1 MRFWDSSSIVPLIL
15 AESTTGTLKTLIE
28 PRGLMMVW
36 WGTPVEVVS
45 AMARRVRDGVLD
57 AARFAQSR
65 RRLEILAE
73 GWQEV
78 APSDHLRGLAERAVR
93 VHELRAADAFQL
105 AAAMVVAE
113 GAHSAVEIVTLDR
126 RLRDAAL
133 RESFRVLPT

>member
-105 AAAMVVAE
+105 GAAMVVAE

>member
-105 AAAMVVAE
+105 AAAMIVAE

-133 RESFRVLPT
+133 RESFRVLPA

>member
-36 WGTPVEVVS
+36 WGTPVEVAS

-78 APSDHLRGLAERAVR
+78 APSDRLRGLAERAVR

-105 AAAMVVAE
+105 AAAMIVAE

-133 RESFRVLPT
+133 RESFRVLPA

>member
-1 MRFWDSSSIVPLIL
+1 MRFWDSSSIVPLIV

-36 WGTPVEVVS
+36 WGTPVEVAS

-105 AAAMVVAE
+105 AAAMIVAE

-133 RESFRVLPT
+133 RESFRVLPA

>member
-15 AESTTGTLKTLIE
+15 AESTTGTLMTLIE

-78 APSDHLRGLAERAVR
+78 APSDQLRGLAERAVR
-93 VHELRAADAFQL
+93 VH
-105 AAAMVVAE
+105 
-113 GAHSAVEIVTLDR
+113 
-126 RLRDAAL
+126 
-133 RESFRVLPT
+133 

>member
-78 APSDHLRGLAERAVR
+78 APSDHLCALAERAVR

-105 AAAMVVAE
+105 AAAMIVAE

-133 RESFRVLPT
+133 RESFRVLPA

>member
-15 AESTTGTLKTLIE
+15 TESMTGTLTTLIQ

-45 AMARRVRDGVLD
+45 AVARRVREGILD
-57 AARFAQSR
+57 AARFAQAR
-65 RRLEILAE
+65 QRLEILAE

-78 APSDHLRGLAERAVR
+78 APSDHLRGLAQRAVR

-105 AAAMVVAE
+105 AAATVAAE
-113 GAHSAVEIVTLDR
+113 GAPGAIEVVTLDR

-133 RESFRVLPT
+133 RESFRVLPA